1 MEICHSIGDYL
12 MRSYRIIILMVA
24 LLTLL
29 TLATGGFAQRVNPD
43 DRDGDGLPNIA
54 DRCPDVAGPRENG
67 GCPLATATPISG
79 PVADRDGDGVQDF
92 VDRCPDQPGTGFT
105 EGCPTD
111 QGGEQPAGTPPPER
125 AQPVFVW
132 WVDDR
137 CLVANRGSENV
148 NVRDGVPDDRSRA
161 NVIDALRPGE
171 QFAPLYVVFDASNT
185 PWYGALG
192 FGAGRLQG
200 LGWVSGAVTVAHG
213 DCANL
218 GAPPTTPPR
227 ADEPVCV
234 VIVTAEAGATVF
246 SEALPDAAQVETLP
260 HGAYLPAANVHT
272 DSRGDLWYQVA
283 PGWLRGIDV
292 TTAGNCT
299 FNNLTFTRLFSPID
313 QITVEEISLEDIFG
327 KCMLTTLPGQTLSLY
342 WVMQHHDPATATVL
356 PAGSVI
362 EATGVGVD
370 LDGHMWYAAYSV
382 WADSA
387 EVMASGACTNLTL
400 PPASEYD
407 ACQLWLTTAVDLL
420 KNPAPDAEVIGSVGP
435 GAGVNVTAATHDANQ
450 NVWYYVTAY
459 HGWVNGSN
467 QPFIN
472 PGACTDLPEAP
483 PQEPLGECV
492 ITTIGD
498 GAGLWAAPSHDG
510 AGLYAGGNPGAVY
523 TAVGI
528 DYDANG
534 HLWYN
539 VDGAWIDSDEVVTSG
554 NCADL
559 PIYKP
564 TNYSQCQALI
574 PYNGPG
580 VYLFKDYLSNP
591 LEVVALAPGP
601 GRVDAAFAATDP
613 QGTRWYHVR
622 YEGAAGVFYGWVN
635 SGDVIEMVPS
645 LCDDLPPM
653 TILPPD
659 LIDIDLQPI
668 VWKP

>member
-1 MEICHSIGDYL
+1 

-54 DRCPDVAGPRENG
+54 DQCPDVAGPRENR
-67 GCPLATATPISG
+67 GCPLATATPVSG

-111 QGGEQPAGTPPPER
+111 QGAEQPAGTPQPER
-125 AQPVFVW
+125 AQQPVFVW

-171 QFAPLYVVFDASNT
+171 QFAPLYVLFDASNT

-192 FGAGRLQG
+192 FGEGRLQG

-218 GAPPTTPPR
+218 GAPPNTPPR
-227 ADEPVCV
+227 ADQTVCV
-234 VIVTAEAGATVF
+234 LIVTAEAGATVF

-272 DSRGDLWYQVA
+272 DERGDLWYQVA

-299 FNNLTFTRLFSPID
+299 FNNETFLRVFSPID
-313 QITVEEISLEDIFG
+313 QITVDEPSLADLFAT
-327 KCMLTTLPGQTLSLY
+327 CVLTTLPGQTMTIY
-342 WVMQHHDPATATVL
+342 YAPVHDPALIASIL
-356 PAGSVI
+356 PSGTLI
-362 EATGVGVD
+362 EPSGYGMD
-370 LDGHMWYAAYSV
+370 SSNHLWYALGGRWV
-382 WADSA
+382 DSA
-387 EVMASGACTNLTL
+387 EVQGSGGCGTL
-400 PPASEYD
+400 PLHYD
-407 ACQLWLTTAVDLL
+407 DVGDCQLWLGSAVDLFE
-420 KNPAPDAEVIGSVGP
+420 KPASDSTVIGSLA
-435 GAGVNVTAATHDANQ
+435 AGLSPLVNAEDYDSNAVK
-450 NVWYYVTAY
+450 WYYLSAFQ
-459 HGWVNGSN
+459 GWVISTSVSLVNPSN
-467 QPFIN
+467 
-472 PGACTDLPEAP
+472 CDDLPLLPEP
-483 PQEPLGECV
+483 PSTDDCV
-492 ITTIGD
+492 LTTVGD

-510 AGLYAGGNPGAVY
+510 AGLYAGGHAGAVY
-523 TAVGI
+523 VAVGI
-528 DYDANG
+528 EHDANE

-539 VDGAWIDSDEVVTSG
+539 VGGAWIDSDDVVTSG
-554 NCADL
+554 GCASL
-559 PIYKP
+559 PVYKP
-564 TNYSQCQALI
+564 TDYSQCEALI
-574 PYNGPG
+574 PDNGPG
-580 VYLFKDYLSNP
+580 LYLFKDYLSNP
-591 LEVVALAPGP
+591 LEVVAFLPGP
-601 GRVDAAFAATDP
+601 GRVEAAFAATDA

-622 YEGAAGVFYGWVN
+622 YDGAGNAIYGWAN
-635 SGDVIEMVPS
+635 SSDVIEMVPS

-653 TILPPD
+653 VLLPPD